1 MVRFVLL
8 QLLLRLLEREPPP
21 LPDGL
26 LPLLLGVQTLD
37 VEHEHLGAVTLLR
50 VLKLAEIS
58 AQLPWNKNQ
67 FNITKTTY
75 SLLVTSDTTLL
86 PGLPHGG
93 HGGVVDLHGL
103 HLAPGDDPASGAR
116 HQEDLTIN
124 YVMCHY
130 RTIKTAASHLL
141 FLPWFDT
148 DTCSPHL
155 EAICI
160 IDTLLQR
167 LHFT

>member
-67 FNITKTTY
+67 FNITKTT
-75 SLLVTSDTTLL
+75 SSLLLVTSDAALL

-116 HQEDLTIN
+116 HQENLTIN
-124 YVMCHY
+124 YVMCRY
-130 RTIKTAASHLL
+130 RTLKTAASHLL
-141 FLPWFDT
+141 FLP
-148 DTCSPHL
+148 
-155 EAICI
+155 
-160 IDTLLQR
+160 
-167 LHFT
+167 